1 MTNLARDV
9 VGLGS
14 VAQTGPARRHREVE
28 VADNRG
34 KDDPQGEVG
43 VLKALDRA
51 GVNKRADKER
61 GGGPENGKA
70 GGRNAKEDRANN
82 GQSGMAAAMPR
93 HRQKEAS
100 ARRDR
105 TRESGKIARATAAA
119 KPRRAPPALGR
130 ARVGGAV
137 CPSCRARPT
146 CIPLPAARCRLAGA
160 SPLQKHGPSRGCL

>member
-28 VADNRG
+28 VADNRS

-93 HRQKEAS
+93 HRQKRKQARAGIEPAS
-100 ARRDR
+100 RGKSHAQRQRPNLAARRLR
-105 TRESGKIARATAAA
+105 SGERA
-119 KPRRAPPALGR
+119 
-130 ARVGGAV
+130 
-137 CPSCRARPT
+137 
-146 CIPLPAARCRLAGA
+146 
-160 SPLQKHGPSRGCL
+160 